1 MKELLDN
8 LVERFETPDFIQSDP
23 VRYIHRFETVPQIE
37 VAGFVSSIFAYGK
50 RELFLKKL
58 DEFFACPL
66 DVKNFDTER
75 FSDFSYRFSKGV
87 DFVQVLKILE
97 NIYSQN
103 ESLGSLFSLAYSRTG
118 SISGMLCEVCN
129 YFYKN
134 VTLDVT
140 RGFYSL
146 IPNPANGSAMKRMNM
161 MLRWFVRKSCVDRG
175 IWHFIPKSELVI
187 PLDVHVARTSRKL
200 GLLTRNA
207 DDFKSAVEITSRLK
221 EFDPE
226 DPVKYDFALFG
237 AGIEGVLPEKL
248 PAQIS

>member
-1 MKELLDN
+1 
-8 LVERFETPDFIQSDP
+8 
-23 VRYIHRFETVPQIE
+23 
-37 VAGFVSSIFAYGK
+37 
-50 RELFLKKL
+50 
-58 DEFFACPL
+58 
-66 DVKNFDTER
+66 
-75 FSDFSYRFSKGV
+75 
-87 DFVQVLKILE
+87 
-97 NIYSQN
+97 
-103 ESLGSLFSLAYSRTG
+103 
-118 SISGMLCEVCN
+118 
-129 YFYKN
+129 
-134 VTLDVT
+134 
-140 RGFYSL
+140 
-146 IPNPANGSAMKRMNM
+146 MKRMNM

-175 IWHFIPKSELVI
+175 IWRFIPKSELVI